1 VQNAV
6 SITIAQ
12 LTYRSLYLAILTWIL
27 GVNSR
32 AVTIRYRLV
41 AAFIAGLLW
50 FRGSATCAAISRGG
64 EASHDALNRLLTG
77 SSLRSFLQILALSLV
92 DRRRGYLVID
102 DVVIGKVGPKIAG
115 IKYLFSPSERRKLLA
130 LNAIVLGW
138 TDGKVF
144 IPLTFRFW
152 KRPEEKG
159 SAIAFD
165 GTPFRTK
172 IELAIEMLHW
182 AHQRGFAPQ
191 AVLFDCYYLTRR
203 LVGWLHGR
211 QWHWVSRMKEG
222 RVLIRNG
229 RKFSAKRWVKLAPI
243 RRAPKLTTSV
253 VADLPGWG
261 PVRVIRA
268 NDIPGAKRRFL
279 VGSNP
284 NWGRNT
290 IERLYGHRW
299 KIETTFRDSTQLL
312 GLKDCQCRDFQAQQN
327 HFALV
332 LMAYTFLQSQK
343 VRRETS
349 GDVIARFSHVTINHT
364 GAISQ
369 PKVRHLRPERRR
381 RRQKHHHAP
390 TSAAAA

>member
-1 VQNAV
+1 MQNAV

-12 LTYRSLYLAILTWIL
+12 LTYRSLYLAVLTWIL
-27 GVNSR
+27 GANSR
-32 AVTIRYRLV
+32 AMTIRYRLV

-92 DRRRGYLVID
+92 DRRKGYLVID
-102 DVVIGKVGPKIAG
+102 DVVIGKEGPKIAG

-152 KRPEEKG
+152 KRPAEKG

-165 GTPFRTK
+165 GTPFQTK

-203 LVGWLHGR
+203 LVGWLQDR
-211 QWHWVSRMKEG
+211 QWHWVSRIKEG

-261 PVRVIRA
+261 AVRVIRA

-299 KIETTFRDSTQLL
+299 KIETIFRDSTQLL
-312 GLKDCQCRDFQAQQN
+312 GLKDCQCRSFRAQQN

-343 VRRETS
+343 VRKETTGQVIQRLTALS
-349 GDVIARFSHVTINHT
+349 GPAALATPR
-364 GAISQ
+364 A
-369 PKVRHLRPERRR
+369 KVRPIKRERRR
-381 RRQKHHHAP
+381 RRQNRVYAT
-390 TSAAAA
+390 TSAVAA

>member
-1 VQNAV
+1 MQNAV

-12 LTYRSLYLAILTWIL
+12 LTYRSLYSVILTWIL

-32 AVTIRYRLV
+32 AVTVRYHLV

-50 FRGSATCAAISRGG
+50 FRGTATCTAIERGG
-64 EASHDALNRLLTG
+64 VASHDALNRLLTG
-77 SSLRSFLQILALSLV
+77 SSLRSFLQILALGLV

-102 DVVIGKVGPKIAG
+102 DVVIGKEGPKIAG

-138 TDGKVF
+138 TDGKTF
-144 IPLTFRFW
+144 IPITFRFW
-152 KRPEEKG
+152 KRPVEKG
-159 SAIAFD
+159 SAVAFD

-182 AHQRGFAPQ
+182 AYQRGFAPQ

-203 LVGWLHGR
+203 LVGWLHDR
-211 QWHWVSRMKEG
+211 QWHWVSRIKEG

-243 RRAPKLTTSV
+243 HRAPKLTTSV

-299 KIETTFRDSTQLL
+299 RIETTFRDSAQLL
-312 GLKDCQCRDFQAQQN
+312 GLKDCQCRSFQAQQN

-343 VRRETS
+343 VRKETS
-349 GDVIARFSHVTINHT
+349 GQVIQRLTA
-364 GAISQ
+364 Q
-369 PKVRHLRPERRR
+369 PAALASTTPRSYVRPIKPERRR
-381 RRQKHHHAP
+381 RRRDAGYEIR
-390 TSAAAA
+390 SDLIA